1 MLKNY
6 LILNWLLLSF
16 NLISWWISRSFFI
29 SYHFKNY
36 FHGDKIRY
44 FLSPLDVY
52 QWRILNALLP
62 VGVMS
67 DGACLTS
74 QWQKTSGES
83 IWPLLKSPYDV
94 FRQPRVQGN
103 NFDKE

>member
-1 MLKNY
+1 MEDFSVFF
-6 LILNWLLLSF
+6 LNLV
-16 NLISWWISRSFFI
+16 IS
-29 SYHFKNY
+29 
-36 FHGDKIRY
+36 KIM
-44 FLSPLDVY
+44 DVY

-62 VGVMS
+62 VGVVS

-83 IWPLLKSPYDV
+83 IWPFLKSPYDV